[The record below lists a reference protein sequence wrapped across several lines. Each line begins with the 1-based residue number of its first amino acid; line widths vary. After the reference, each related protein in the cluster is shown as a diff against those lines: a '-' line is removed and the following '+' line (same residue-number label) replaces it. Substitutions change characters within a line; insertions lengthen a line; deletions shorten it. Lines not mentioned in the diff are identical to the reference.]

1 MYTRSSHIL
10 KYFSI
15 ESKDIYLCFKFVALR
30 ELSLHLP
37 IHVLLKLL
45 HVEQFEGFVHLQQS
59 VGQLENVV
67 TDRRLLGRVLHV
79 DVGLAHP
86 LDQDV
91 AAVVHLEF
99 AARTNLG
106 LELGHF
112 MIAHRILKS
121 VDSNPETIKPV
132 LRPTHGQHWRPGVG
146 LGNPPVPLQH
156 DHFGP
161 NFIIDIVPFIQH
173 LRNVI
178 LKWQTVGQIYIE
190 IWSSREPTGIINK
203 YLILLSRATAYRFDG
218 GNGIN
223 SQ

>member
-1 MYTRSSHIL
+1 MCRLGVSRTVIL
-10 KYFSI
+10 L
-15 ESKDIYLCFKFVALR
+15 DLTLNNAVANVIAATNLGLQLVPLG
-30 ELSLHLP
+30 ELSFHLP
-37 IHVLLKLL
+37 VDILLELL
-45 HVEQFEGFVHLQQS
+45 HVEQFEGFVHLQQT
-59 VGQLENVV
+59 VGQLQDVV
-67 TDRRLLGRVLHV
+67 AHRCLLGRVLHV

-203 YLILLSRATAYRFDG
+203 Y
-218 GNGIN
+218 
-223 SQ
+223 

>member
-45 HVEQFEGFVHLQQS
+45 HVEQFERFVHLQQS

-79 DVGLAHP
+79 DVGLGHP

-91 AAVVHLEF
+91 AAVVHLQL
-99 AARTNLG
+99 AAVSDLG
-106 LELGHF
+106 LKLCNL
-112 MIAHRILKS
+112 MITHRVL
-121 VDSNPETIKPV
+121 KPV
-132 LRPTHGQHWRPGVG
+132 DT
-146 LGNPPVPLQH
+146 
-156 DHFGP
+156 
-161 NFIIDIVPFIQH
+161 
-173 LRNVI
+173 
-178 LKWQTVGQIYIE
+178 
-190 IWSSREPTGIINK
+190 
-203 YLILLSRATAYRFDG
+203 
-218 GNGIN
+218 N
-223 SQ
+223 SEAIKAVL